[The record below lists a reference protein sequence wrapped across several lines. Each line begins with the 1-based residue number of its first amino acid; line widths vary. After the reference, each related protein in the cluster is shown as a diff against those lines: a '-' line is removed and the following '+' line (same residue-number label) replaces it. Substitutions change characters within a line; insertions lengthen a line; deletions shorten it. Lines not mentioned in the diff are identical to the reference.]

1 MQRHG
6 GADPPGT
13 QLPAGEWVRR
23 GQLGMAASQEQQ
35 FAYHSMGAGRSARVM
50 FQGEP
55 TQTDIDDLI
64 EVLQIAKRRLPKA
77 TPDGAE

>member
-1 MQRHG
+1 
-6 GADPPGT
+6 
-13 QLPAGEWVRR
+13 
-23 GQLGMAASQEQQ
+23 MAASQEQQ